1 MLIVA
6 AAIEFV
12 LTAVAVVG
20 MLFVFVTRAGAPISS
35 PRPKPLTW
43 STVTVP
49 LLITFASTQFAYSS
63 GYYPWISPIAHVGLG
78 VGIVVGIA
86 LFSVASFRSWLARV
100 AETCGYAVL
109 LSVACFAVA
118 VFTAFGNGDGL

>member
-20 MLFVFVTRAGAPISS
+20 MLFVFVTRPGAPISS